1 MNDGKQVHD
10 KEYIDA
16 TIVIAVNRIVI
27 VNFIR
32 FIRIMMYNCIP
43 LGGKC
48 SVSQQNYE
56 PAGGGCNV
64 QCIGFVFPVSKTQTV
79 ARIKCPSE

>member
-10 KEYIDA
+10 KEYVDA

-48 SVSQQNYE
+48 FVSQYN
-56 PAGGGCNV
+56 N
-64 QCIGFVFPVSKTQTV
+64 S
-79 ARIKCPSE
+79 S

>member
-1 MNDGKQVHD
+1 MDGGEQVHN

-27 VNFIR
+27 VNCIR

-43 LGGKC
+43 LGAKC

-79 ARIKCPSE
+79 ARIKYPSE